1 MRRIKAQPQPAEQPK
16 EELTAEELEAQ
27 QIVELPDR
35 EAISVVNG
43 STAITMGAAATAGL
57 LPDGK

>member
-1 MRRIKAQPQPAEQPK
+1 
-16 EELTAEELEAQ
+16 LDAQ